1 MGANSCVLFAPDC
14 SSWGIPARGTSL
26 RSEINFGGNRA
37 LKWIQGANKMV
48 SRMTLCILLALSR
61 NMIYIIEQPAYPRQ
75 FGASLLQ
82 AFQRHIDGP
91 ARRDLRFKVRD
102 SATSAMDL
110 FEGLPL
116 GDLWEEADL
125 LPAFLYAYS
134 SKKLRQVCRVW
145 QSMFCDIL
153 RRMPRECVPIM
164 AKFKREFQE
173 QAFGW
178 LHSRA

>member
-1 MGANSCVLFAPDC
+1 MMDPENQDFVAPLSLVPPRRFCCIEHPRVLIMDSP
-14 SSWGIPARGTSL
+14 I
-26 RSEINFGGNRA
+26 
-37 LKWIQGANKMV
+37 
-48 SRMTLCILLALSR
+48 MTCEPR
-61 NMIYIIEQPAYPRQ
+61 AYPRQ

-145 QSMFCDIL
+145 QSMFCDML
-153 RRMPRECVPIM
+153 RRMPREWVPIM